1 MKKHDVDMLSGSITK
16 GLWAISLPIM
26 AMNVMTSLFGIID
39 MTILKN
45 FCTDGNAVGAVG
57 VCGALIAF
65 CTNLASGLTTG
76 ANVIVAR
83 NIGRGDKE
91 SVDKAIGVS
100 VAFSIV
106 LGLVFAV
113 VGVCGARQLLV
124 WNNCPEELLADASLY
139 FRLYFAGV
147 PILLI
152 YYFFAAIL
160 RASGDSRRPM
170 LFSLASGA
178 LKAVLSFVFTAVFQ
192 MGVAGVAYATILSWA
207 VLGICGLLALVKNQG
222 AVRLKSQY
230 LRFYGK
236 ELRQVLHIGVPDG
249 LQRAMFSFANV
260 LITSAVNSFGPAAT
274 TGVSI
279 ANNFDGIL
287 YNICTA
293 AAMAVMPYVS
303 QNVGRGNITRATQSV
318 WKGVWITTVLG
329 VSFGTLSALF
339 SGPLSSI
346 MTSDPEAIAY
356 SQQKMV
362 IISTT
367 YFICGINDI
376 FGSALRG
383 MGRPMVATVCSLIY
397 LCGLRTFW
405 VYFVFPLLPNMTFLY
420 LVWPI
425 SWVLCIVT
433 TLFFYFPTVKKL
445 MAKAASV

>member
-1 MKKHDVDMLSGSITK
+1 MKKHDIDMLSGSITK
-16 GLWAISLPIM
+16 GLWRISLPIM
-26 AMNVMTSLFGIID
+26 IMNLMTSVFSIID

-57 VCGALIAF
+57 VCSSLIALLG
-65 CTNLASGLTTG
+65 NLVIGITTG
-76 ANVIVAR
+76 ANIIVAR
-83 NIGRGDKE
+83 NIGKGDQE
-91 SVDKAIGVS
+91 AVDRTIGTSIVFAIAAGLTLAIVGVS
-100 VAFSIV
+100 
-106 LGLVFAV
+106 
-113 VGVCGARQLLV
+113 GAELLLR
-124 WNNCPEELLADASLY
+124 WNNCPEALLEQAVLY
-139 FRLYFAGV
+139 FRLYFGGC
-147 PILLI
+147 PLLMV

-160 RASGDSRRPM
+160 RSSGDSRRPM
-170 LFSLASGA
+170 IFTIVSGA
-178 LKAVLSFVFTAVFQ
+178 VKVLLSFLFTAVFH
-192 MGVAGVAYATILSWA
+192 MGVAGVGIATILSWV
-207 VLGICGLLALVKNQG
+207 VLCVCGLLALVKNNG
-222 AVRLKSQY
+222 AVKIRPAY
-230 LRFYGK
+230 LRFYKK
-236 ELRQVLHIGVPDG
+236 ELGQVLHIGVPDS
-249 LQRAMFSFANV
+249 LQRAMFAFANV
-260 LITSAVNSFGPAAT
+260 LITSTVNSFGPAAS

-293 AAMAVMPYVS
+293 TALAVMPYVS
-303 QNVGRGNITRATQSV
+303 QNVGKGNINRATQAV
-318 WKGVWITTVLG
+318 WKGVMITTVLG

-376 FGSALRG
+376 FASALRG
-383 MGRPMVATVCSLIY
+383 MGRPMVATVSAFLFMCAF
-397 LCGLRTFW
+397 RAFW

-445 MAKAASV
+445 KTKAVLQ

>member
-57 VCGALIAF
+57 VCTTLIVLF
-65 CTNLASGLTTG
+65 TNLITGITTG

-83 NIGRGDKE
+83 NIGKGDKE
-91 SVDKAIGVS
+91 AVDRAIGAS
-100 VAFSIV
+100 VAFALAEGLIMGIVGV
-106 LGLVFAV
+106 LGA
-113 VGVCGARQLLV
+113 QLLLE
-124 WNNCPEELLADASLY
+124 WNNCPPALLAQATQYL
-139 FRLYFAGV
+139 RLYLAGI
-147 PILLI
+147 PLLAV
-152 YYFFAAIL
+152 YYFFAALL
-160 RASGDSRRPM
+160 RSSGDSRRPM
-170 LFSLASGA
+170 IFSITAGAIKIVLTFLFI
-178 LKAVLSFVFTAVFQ
+178 AVFD
-192 MGVAGVAYATILSWA
+192 MGVVGVAYATILSW
-207 VLGICGLLALVKNQG
+207 VILCVCGLTALVKTNG
-222 AVRLKSQY
+222 AVKIKPKY
-230 LRFYGK
+230 IRFHK
-236 ELRQVLHIGVPDG
+236 RELGQILHIGIPDA
-249 LQRAMFSFANV
+249 LQRAMFAFANV
-260 LITSAVNSFGPAAT
+260 LITATVNSFGPAAT
-274 TGVSI
+274 TGVAI

-293 AAMAVMPYVS
+293 AALAVMPYVS
-303 QNVGRGNITRATQSV
+303 QNVGKGNINRATQAV
-318 WKGVWITTVLG
+318 WKGVMITTVLG

-376 FGSALRG
+376 FASALRG
-383 MGRPMVATVCSLIY
+383 MGRPMVATVSAFLFMCAF
-397 LCGLRTFW
+397 RAFW

-445 MAKAASV
+445 KATAVA